1 MQVLVTPA
9 HGSDN
14 TGTGNACYWYDK
26 LEPCWMPSSAL
37 QRHVPVNHKRA
48 CLRTG
53 PNQCRLHHRSET
65 SGTLES
71 CSHVL

>member
-26 LEPCWMPSSAL
+26 LEPCWMTSSAL

-53 PNQCRLHHRSET
+53 PNQCRLHQPF
-65 SGTLES
+65 
-71 CSHVL
+71 